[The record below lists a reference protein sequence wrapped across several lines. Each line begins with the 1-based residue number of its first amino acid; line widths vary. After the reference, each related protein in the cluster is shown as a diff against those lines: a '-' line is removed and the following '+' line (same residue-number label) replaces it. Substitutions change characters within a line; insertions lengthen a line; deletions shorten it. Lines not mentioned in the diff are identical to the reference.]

1 MNFIPSA
8 PDCGTHASE
17 GTHCKRN
24 WSHMRA
30 CRLYRPK
37 YEQVALRCVGGCQQD
52 TPAQL
57 ANLPALPSGC
67 NPNSFLFI
75 ESRWQRQIAPLEP
88 YTLGPS
94 GVLLLP
100 LESRGLQVRDKR
112 SDSSATIR

>member
-1 MNFIPSA
+1 MNFILSA
-8 PDCGTHASE
+8 PDCGTHESE

-30 CRLYRPK
+30 CRLYR
-37 YEQVALRCVGGCQQD
+37 GCQQD

-75 ESRWQRQIAPLEP
+75 ESRWQRPIAPLEP

-112 SDSSATIR
+112 SD